1 MGAQA
6 ERKSLSMETTLRTQ
20 SCNWRSA
27 ICDETSCCA
36 ENLAY
41 CWRPVFMDMTTDWV
55 RGVWERRGFRN
66 RLLWVGLL
74 PASVVYRVVVHIR
87 NLLFAWGWLKTK
99 RLSRPVVSV
108 GNLTVG
114 GTGKTPTCIW
124 LAQELT
130 KRGLRIGILSRGY
143 KRKNT
148 ESMVVSPQPL
158 ESLSSD
164 SNDEI
169 LKAGDEPFMMAQL
182 YGQTVAVG
190 PDRDEAATLL
200 LRNRNVDLFILDDG
214 FQHRRIQR
222 DFDLLLLGN
231 DATGSLLPAG
241 PFRESKR
248 SLRRA
253 DGLLLT
259 GSQNGWQS
267 LVDGSQ
273 ACTAFV
279 GSLQPVVLVGFA
291 SNRWKE
297 FPLTLLYRS
306 KIVTVTGVADP
317 RGLYEII
324 HQWEGELVE
333 TLEFPDHHMYTAR
346 DWQQINR
353 VARLV
358 DLIVTT
364 EKDILKLIRFPFVTD
379 KLLALRVAMKVENG
393 DSLIGSIVN
402 KVEQAKEN
410 HR

>member
-1 MGAQA
+1 
-6 ERKSLSMETTLRTQ
+6 
-20 SCNWRSA
+20 
-27 ICDETSCCA
+27 
-36 ENLAY
+36 
-41 CWRPVFMDMTTDWV
+41 MDMTTDWV

-74 PASVVYRVVVHIR
+74 PASVVYRVIIHIR

-200 LRNRNVDLFILDDG
+200 LRNQNVDLFILDDG

-241 PFRESKR
+241 PFRESKS

-267 LVDGSQ
+267 LVDGSR

-333 TLEFPDHHMYTAR
+333 TLEFPDHHRYTAR

-364 EKDILKLIRFPFVTD
+364 EKDILKLIRFPFATD

-393 DSLIGSIVN
+393 ESLIGSIVN
-402 KVEQAKEN
+402 KIEQAKEN